1 METELIGLFLFIAL
15 FIGWFLG
22 YSAGSKRN
30 TSNTSVAPP
39 QDIKHRLQL
48 LFDTYS
54 DEAIDQ
60 FIQGLEVRPDTL
72 PLHISIGK
80 HFRTEGEVDKAI
92 LVHQNLMA
100 HPELSDLD
108 SEPIIYELAKDYR
121 AAGLFDRAEALL
133 MQLRGSKG
141 FGLKSRK
148 LLLDVYEREQDWEDA
163 VAIAQQIDL
172 RKHPEVSLRSAYY
185 WCELAAQKQLQH
197 NLVEAR
203 MALRK
208 ALAADKSCVR
218 AYLMLAEIDMH
229 VGAYQQAIKQLK
241 QVAIVAPEY
250 TVLALPLLQAC
261 SVETGS
267 LDRYHR
273 YLEQL
278 FADTGQVQ
286 VMLAIV
292 DAYLKQGDED
302 KAGDY
307 LDSVLAKSPDL
318 PSLKARMDLAD
329 DTMSGIDGSRM
340 RALRTV
346 LADLYAAR
354 PAYQCGHCGFSGDL
368 LNWLCPSCRN
378 WQTTKPRLDYVKTA
392 DVAPHKPNDKDER

>member
-1 METELIGLFLFIAL
+1 METGLFWLFLFIAL
-15 FIGWFLG
+15 AIGWFLG
-22 YSAGSKRN
+22 FSSATMKAV
-30 TSNTSVAPP
+30 TSPKAAPS
-39 QDIKHRLQL
+39 QEMKHRLQL

-133 MQLRGSKG
+133 MQLKGSKE
-141 FGLKSRK
+141 FGVRSRK
-148 LLLDVYEREQDWEDA
+148 LLLDIYEREQDWEDA
-163 VAIAQQIDL
+163 VTTAQQIDL
-172 RKHPEVSLRSAYY
+172 RKHPDASLRTAYY
-185 WCELAAQKQLQH
+185 WCELASQKQRQH

-208 ALAADKSCVR
+208 AMAADKSCVR
-218 AYLMLAEIDMH
+218 AYLMLASIEMH

-250 TVLALPLLQAC
+250 IVMSLPLLQEC
-261 SVETGS
+261 SVETNS
-267 LDRYHR
+267 LDRYHA

-278 FADTGQVQ
+278 FRDTGQVQ
-286 VMLAIV
+286 IMLAMV
-292 DAYLKQGDED
+292 ASFLQQNDQERAR
-302 KAGDY
+302 AC
-307 LDSVLAKSPDL
+307 LDNMLRHSPDL
-318 PSLKARMDLAD
+318 PTLKARVDMAGPGL
-329 DTMSGIDGSRM
+329 SGLDHAGLQ
-340 RALRTV
+340 ALRAV

-354 PAYQCGHCGFSGDL
+354 PAYQCGHCGFSGEL

-378 WQTTKPRLDYVKTA
+378 WQSTKPRLDYVKTA
-392 DVAPHKPNDKDER
+392 DASQDVMRTSA